1 MTVGIYTIIAV
12 ETMQVVTYVFE
23 TYELALAQAHENEK
37 GVTERVERIL
47 DHRLPNGMRQTV
59 WKYPTLWQLIT
70 IQEFEVGTAV
80 LPVV

>member
-1 MTVGIYTIIAV
+1 MKVGVYMIIAV
-12 ETMQVVTYVFE
+12 ETMQVFTYVFE
-23 TYELALAQAHENEK
+23 TYELALAQALENEK
-37 GVTERVERIL
+37 GVTEPVERLL
-47 DHRLPNGMRQTV
+47 DHRMTNGMRQTV